1 MIFDFHQTSFI
12 ATFTTDANDTQLTDQ
27 THCCTFFN
35 IFTGP
40 RLLAYS
46 AAACFAVRG
55 QRPRLARVQ
64 LESHQRTA
72 AAAITQQQ
80 LIETEPVHSG
90 MLPSSVG
97 GGELLP
103 HYLDTCSRG
112 GSLPL
117 LEDQRNTEHH
127 PASLSLPPQNSQVHL
142 HPEVVS
148 TGSGNS
154 SMAPDLQA
162 SNQAPK
168 HNQRRMDDLPGGFP
182 LDETHSLATLA
193 AEVKLEVQDM
203 SGGASSQLQE
213 TTMTSGFSGFPTT
226 FTLPQTDALGR
237 TTSAKF
243 RHSRQ
248 NSLCSED
255 EASAARGSQ
264 AGSDRDSPSHGKLE
278 RKPSIKSRG
287 SPKDPSKVSEQ
298 KQLRSIRKR
307 EASKRRY
314 MDQKQKLDE
323 LKAKS
328 EELQVVNMHLKKDL
342 ASVYREIERLQQ
354 GQTQEMFTNFSQ

>member
-1 MIFDFHQTSFI
+1 M
-12 ATFTTDANDTQLTDQ
+12 QL
-27 THCCTFFN
+27 
-35 IFTGP
+35 G
-40 RLLAYS
+40 S
-46 AAACFAVRG
+46 
-55 QRPRLARVQ
+55 
-64 LESHQRTA
+64 QRTV
-72 AAAITQQQ
+72 AAITQQQ
-80 LIETEPVHSG
+80 LIESEPVHFKG
-90 MLPSSVG
+90 MLPSPVG

-103 HYLDTCSRG
+103 HYLDTCNRV
-112 GSLPL
+112 GSPPL

-127 PASLSLPPQNSQVHL
+127 PASLSLPPQKRQVHL
-142 HPEVVS
+142 HPEAVS

-154 SMAPDLQA
+154 SMAPGLQA

-168 HNQRRMDDLPGGFP
+168 HNQRRMDNLPGGFP
-182 LDETHSLATLA
+182 FDDTHSLATLA

-203 SGGASSQLQE
+203 AGGARSQLQE
-213 TTMTSGFSGFPTT
+213 HTITGFSGFPTT

-264 AGSDRDSPSHGKLE
+264 AGSDRDSPSQGKLE
-278 RKPSIKSRG
+278 RKSSTKSRG
-287 SPKDPSKVSEQ
+287 SPKDPSKISEL
-298 KQLRSIRKR
+298 KQLRSVRKR

-354 GQTQEMFTNFSQ
+354 GQTQEMFTNLSQ